1 MFTYLTLSEDKKT
14 KMRQVLAVVIE
25 KAFIQRHLS
34 LFEGMGIDIT
44 HFDSALSC
52 AIRALQSMP
61 ALKQDITVTHLR
73 DNANM
78 LNLLFVDGVYTFSN
92 STRLFS
98 EHGTPGFGVEVARAV
113 STMQQ
118 FVKSQSL
125 EKPLHSIYLAG
136 TQEGDYDYCRE
147 CITQVNNDVEVA
159 MLPNHGSIVMKT
171 GDNTDYT
178 AYIVAIGCMMGAG
191 NKSKLFPLYS
201 GLVEQYK
208 LDPKGDKNV
217 QDIKKAI
224 VPLCTLVAVGAVVSI
239 GLGVT
244 CAINAGRITQ
254 LQNFLNTPEVTD
266 TLAEYDNLKAANVE
280 LARTANDVDNVW
292 KYVDSYPTYNRE
304 LEKVVEDC
312 ASGLA
317 EVTIKDFSANSGTLG
332 ITTKAPNVD
341 QIHTYIEVLKQSP
354 VFYDVNYTGYSY
366 DGEKDG
372 TWTVRVECKLSDIA
386 GKSLSNIY
394 SDAGRANYQKETGMI
409 VDETSEV
416 STEEVE
422 Q

>member
-1 MFTYLTLSEDKKT
+1 ME
-14 KMRQVLAVVIE
+14 
-25 KAFIQRHLS
+25 
-34 LFEGMGIDIT
+34 
-44 HFDSALSC
+44 
-52 AIRALQSMP
+52 
-61 ALKQDITVTHLR
+61 
-73 DNANM
+73 NANM

-159 MLPNHGSIVMKT
+159 MLPNFGSIVMKT
-171 GDNTDYT
+171 GENTDYT

-244 CAINAGRITQ
+244 CAVNSGRITS
-254 LQNFLNTPEVTD
+254 LTNYLNTPEVTD
-266 TLAEYDNLKAANVE
+266 TLAEYDNLKASNAE
-280 LARTANDVDNVW
+280 LASTQNDVANVW
-292 KYVDSYPTYNRE
+292 KYIDSYPTYNRD
-304 LEKVVEDC
+304 LENIVNEC
-312 ASGLA
+312 ANGLA
-317 EVTIKDFSANSGTLG
+317 EVTIKDFNASSGVLG
-332 ITTKAPNVD
+332 LTTKAPNVD
-341 QIHTYIEVLKQSP
+341 QIHTYIEVLKKSP
-354 VFYDVNYTGYSY
+354 VFCDVNYTGYSY
-366 DGEKDG
+366 DGEQEAK
-372 TWTVRVECKLSDIA
+372 WTVRVECTLSDIA
-386 GKSLSNIY
+386 GKSLSNVY
-394 SDAGRANYQKETGMI
+394 SDAGVENYRKISGMT
-409 VDETSEV
+409 VEEPSEEN
-416 STEEVE
+416 TEEVE